1 MNTKLKNHSIDYGTK
16 LGGFLAFSSLLF
28 YILDPL
34 LFINLWIGAAFVIL
48 IVSFGAFSSYKS
60 RNLFEDKLLNW
71 KNSFKVYFITIAVG
85 YLIGNITLFI
95 IFNIID
101 PDIVKIIFEKSLE
114 LSEQIM
120 IYFGTPEERIATEL
134 EKAKKIG
141 SENLFSLKALS
152 KDYFY
157 KLAIFSL
164 IGTMISLITKSSN

>member
-71 KNSFKVYFITIAVG
+71 KNSFKVYFITIA
-85 YLIGNITLFI
+85 
-95 IFNIID
+95 
-101 PDIVKIIFEKSLE
+101 
-114 LSEQIM
+114 
-120 IYFGTPEERIATEL
+120 TEL

>member
-1 MNTKLKNHSIDYGTK
+1 M
-16 LGGFLAFSSLLF
+16 
-28 YILDPL
+28 
-34 LFINLWIGAAFVIL
+34 
-48 IVSFGAFSSYKS
+48 
-60 RNLFEDKLLNW
+60 NW